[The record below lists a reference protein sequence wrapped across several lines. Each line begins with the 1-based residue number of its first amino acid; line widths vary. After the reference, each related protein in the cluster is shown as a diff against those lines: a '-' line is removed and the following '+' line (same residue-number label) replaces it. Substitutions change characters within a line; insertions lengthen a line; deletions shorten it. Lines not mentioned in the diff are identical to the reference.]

1 METKLKLPK
10 KLLSM
15 FLAVLMAFSCFSLVM
30 PELVPQAK
38 AAVTVATVKELV
50 SKAAGKTATSN
61 TGNTAKFTGDD
72 GSIIPLPLR
81 FLLAFRRLRRCRG
94 HLIPK
99 FVGKE
104 CTDNAP
110 FAVV

>member
-1 METKLKLPK
+1 MEKIK
-10 KLLSM
+10 KINEEV
-15 FLAVLMAFSCFSLVM
+15 F
-30 PELVPQAK
+30 K
-38 AAVTVATVKELV
+38 I
-50 SKAAGKTATSN
+50 GKYDFI
-61 TGNTAKFTGDD
+61 KFTGDD